1 MSAEIRVICLFVAM
15 LSVIHAYTASAAIPP
30 EELGN
35 CRGRRYTLPELEYYD
50 ENELIATYCR
60 CRFSA
65 RNASELVSVQEQIVE
80 ATSAAFGRNSSSA
93 IDAVNDLKSARF
105 EAEVS
110 SANRASVL
118 RILKRNFQSGSDP
131 ACPDSH

>member
-1 MSAEIRVICLFVAM
+1 MRTEIRVTSLLFAM
-15 LSVIHAYTASAAIPP
+15 FSVIHAYTASAAMPP

-35 CRGRRYTLPELEYYD
+35 CRGRRYALLELEYYD
-50 ENELIATYCR
+50 QNELIATYCR
-60 CRFSA
+60 CQFSA
-65 RNASELVSVQEQIVE
+65 RNASELVSIQEQIVE
-80 ATSAAFGRNSSSA
+80 TTSAAFGRNSSSA
-93 IDAVNDLKSARF
+93 IDAVNDLKAARF

-118 RILKRNFQSGSDP
+118 RILKRKFQSGSDL